1 MTLFDCLKDIIT
13 TKTGTLHTQ
22 DGFKKAWSNYMI
34 IRYLSMNSR
43 YRNIAVEMNKFSA
56 TLTAEQMYRFLV
68 KMVPY
73 SKKSFIKYIKPAK
86 TKAKTKKKK

>member
-13 TKTGTLHTQ
+13 KKSGTLHTQ

-34 IRYLSMNSR
+34 IRYLSMDSR
-43 YRNIAVEMNKFSA
+43 FIAISAEMNKFSE
-56 TLTAEQMYRFLV
+56 TLTSEQMYRFLV

-73 SKKSFIKYIKPAK
+73 DKSSFIKYIKQAK
-86 TKAKTKKKK
+86 KTKK